1 MFMKKSMLLLLGVG
15 LLITSCKNDKKGDEL
30 TGQPQ
35 TETVNKEK
43 QEVDKFEEGA
53 LTYTMSMSDPIFND
67 FVKYVSKDPLH
78 MLDLAKEYGAK
89 LSKEDNAHLQE
100 VIKNSPSFTT
110 TYGTLPFISSSVYV
124 AGYEAVYKGEG
135 LTYVLENKWNDILD
149 EGFAYVG
156 STIVPNSKLNFS
168 YKKNY
173 IDAEQLQTNID
184 TLNYDRVATGDF
196 IDLVGYKAE
205 RIVYTA
211 KEAMAVGQRFLPKE
225 LTVYVSESFN
235 PAINKVLPFN
245 VNEEHGVLK
254 IVTKFLDTDD
264 LYVTYEV
271 STAVKRKVLDTETS
285 ISMTNNTYDV
295 KGDRDILAL
304 GMRLTKIIA
313 IPRL

>member
-15 LLITSCKNDKKGDEL
+15 LLITSCKNDKKGDEP
-30 TGQPQ
+30 TRQPQ

-43 QEVDKFEEGA
+43 QEVVKFEEGA

-271 STAVKRKVLDTETS
+271 STAVKRKVLDIETS

>member
-15 LLITSCKNDKKGDEL
+15 LLLTSCKNDKKGDEPI
-30 TGQPQ
+30 GQPQ
-35 TETVNKEK
+35 TETVNKGK

-235 PAINKVLPFN
+235 PSINKVLPFN

>member
-1 MFMKKSMLLLLGVG
+1 MKKSMLLLLGVG
-15 LLITSCKNDKKGDEL
+15 LLITSCKNDKKGDEP
-30 TGQPQ
+30 TGEPQ
-35 TETVNKEK
+35 TESVNKEK

-156 STIVPNSKLNFS
+156 STIAPNSKLNFS

-271 STAVKRKVLDTETS
+271 STAVKRMVLDTETS

>member
-15 LLITSCKNDKKGDEL
+15 LLITSCKNDKKGDEP

-43 QEVDKFEEGA
+43 QEVVKFEEGA

-225 LTVYVSESFN
+225 LTVYVSESFD

>member
-1 MFMKKSMLLLLGVG
+1 MKKSMLLLLGVG
-15 LLITSCKNDKKGDEL
+15 LLITSCKNDKKGDEP

-43 QEVDKFEEGA
+43 QEVVKFEEGA

>member
-15 LLITSCKNDKKGDEL
+15 LLITSCKNDKKGDEP
-30 TGQPQ
+30 TGEPQ
-35 TETVNKEK
+35 TESVNKEK

>member
-1 MFMKKSMLLLLGVG
+1 MKKRILLILTLG
-15 LLITSCKNDKKGDEL
+15 LLITSCKKDKQGEEPIS
-30 TGQPQ
+30 QPQ
-35 TETVNKEK
+35 TEDVKKVEKEI
-43 QEVDKFEEGA
+43 EKFEEGA

-78 MLDLAKEYGAK
+78 MLDLAKEYGDK
-89 LSKEDNAHLQE
+89 LSKEDNAHLHE

-196 IDLVGYKAE
+196 VDLVGYKAE

-211 KEAMAVGQRFLPKE
+211 KEATAVGQRFLPKE

-254 IVTKFLDTDD
+254 IVTKFLDSDD

-285 ISMTNNTYDV
+285 ISLTNSSFDV
-295 KGDRDILAL
+295 KEDKDILAL

>member
-1 MFMKKSMLLLLGVG
+1 MKKSMLLLLGVG
-15 LLITSCKNDKKGDEL
+15 LLITSCKNDKKGDEP

-43 QEVDKFEEGA
+43 QEVVKFEEGA

-271 STAVKRKVLDTETS
+271 STAVKRKVLDIETS

>member
-1 MFMKKSMLLLLGVG
+1 MKKSMLLLLGVG
-15 LLITSCKNDKKGDEL
+15 LLITSCKNDKKGDEP
-30 TGQPQ
+30 TGEPQ
-35 TETVNKEK
+35 TESVNKEK

-295 KGDRDILAL
+295 KVDRDILAL

>member
-15 LLITSCKNDKKGDEL
+15 LLITSCKNDKKGDEP

-43 QEVDKFEEGA
+43 QEVVKFEEGA

-271 STAVKRKVLDTETS
+271 STAVKRKVLDIETS

>member
-1 MFMKKSMLLLLGVG
+1 MKKSVLLLVGLG
-15 LLITSCKNDKKGDEL
+15 LLITSCK
-30 TGQPQ
+30 
-35 TETVNKEK
+35 KEK
-43 QEVDKFEEGA
+43 QGEEPIEEPQIETVKEVKKDVQKFEEGA

-78 MLDLAKEYGAK
+78 MLELAKEYGAK
-89 LSKEDNAHLQE
+89 LSKEDNTHLQE
-100 VIKNSPSFTT
+100 VIKNSPSFAT
-110 TYGTLPFISSSVYV
+110 TYGTLPFISSSIYV

-196 IDLVGYKAE
+196 VDLVGYKAE

-211 KEAMAVGQRFLPKE
+211 KEAIAVGQRFLPKE

-235 PAINKVLPFN
+235 PVINKVLPFN

-271 STAVKRKVLDTETS
+271 NTAVKRKVLDTETS
-285 ISMTNNTYDV
+285 ISLTSSSFDV
-295 KGDRDILAL
+295 KEDKDILAL

>member
-15 LLITSCKNDKKGDEL
+15 LLITSCKNDKKGDEP

-43 QEVDKFEEGA
+43 QEVVKFEEGA

-67 FVKYVSKDPLH
+67 FVKYVSKDPLY

-271 STAVKRKVLDTETS
+271 STAVKRKVLDIETS

>member
-15 LLITSCKNDKKGDEL
+15 LLITSCKNDKKGDEP

-35 TETVNKEK
+35 TETVNKGK

>member
-15 LLITSCKNDKKGDEL
+15 LLITSCKNDKKGDEP

-43 QEVDKFEEGA
+43 QEVVKFEEGA